1 MTKPTQAINFR
12 KKQVLSARA
21 LNQALHEYGS
31 VDGVIPFTEDGKP
44 DTTFAAPLGTKET
57 PFGDAYFK
65 GMNIYTQVEV
75 LNMVQAGKLTAN
87 DRMVFWNLDT
97 NNLSAWN
104 GSEIIHLGDNGG
116 GSMEYLFG
124 SGEDGDVTMVAN
136 GTFDTVKN
144 FTNFTLNAGVTLSR
158 SVGGTP
164 MILKCTGT
172 CTINGTIN
180 LDGKGW
186 PAGMGY
192 GKPLRTWIE
201 GVGTNDA
208 VAYSDSQYSS
218 IAGLTAINRKESGS
232 FDENITY
239 FLASVLDF
247 ANIALMGGGGAT
259 DLSGVSSLYG
269 YGAGSGG
276 HSGFYKYASYTASAS
291 GGAGGG
297 GLIIVAKKIIHTGVI
312 SAAGQAGGYTEGGGG
327 AYKAKSYGGGGGGGG
342 IILMANEIVDSG
354 SYNCAGGG
362 VTSTQYAG
370 VGGSGGYVKVII

>member
-57 PFGDAYFK
+57 PFGNAYFK

-192 GKPLRTWIE
+192 GKPLRTWNE
-201 GVGTNDA
+201 GAETSYA
-208 VAYSDSQYSS
+208 VTYSDSQYSS

-239 FLASVLDF
+239 FLASVFDF

-259 DLSGVSSLYG
+259 DSSGVSSLYG

-276 HSGFYKYASYTASAS
+276 HSGFKSNGGNVSAP

-297 GLIIVAKKIIHTGVI
+297 GLIIIAKKIIHTGVI
-312 SAAGQAGGYTEGGGG
+312 SAAGQAGGYV
-327 AYKAKSYGGGGGGGG
+327 KANGFGNKSESYGGGGGGGG
-342 IILMANEIVDSG
+342 IILMANEIVGSG

>member
-57 PFGDAYFK
+57 PFGNAYFK

-164 MILKCTGT
+164 MILKCKGT

-186 PAGMGY
+186 PAAMGY
-192 GKPLRTWIE
+192 GKPLRTWNE
-201 GVGTNDA
+201 GAGTSYA
-208 VAYSDSQYSS
+208 VTYSDSQYSS

-247 ANIALMGGGGAT
+247 ANIALMGGGGAS
-259 DLSGVSSLYG
+259 DSSGISSLYG

-276 HSGFYKYASYTASAS
+276 HSGFYHKGKEPASAS

-297 GLIIVAKKIIHTGVI
+297 GLIIIAKKIIHTGVI
-312 SAAGQAGGYTEGGGG
+312 SAAGQAGGCVETGTYD
-327 AYKAKSYGGGGGGGG
+327 KSLSYGGGGGGGA
-342 IILMANEIVDSG
+342 IILMANEIIDSG

-362 VTSTQYAG
+362 VTSTRYASA
-370 VGGSGGYVKVII
+370 GGSGGYVKVII

>member
-1 MTKPTQAINFR
+1 MSKPTQAINFR

-116 GSMEYLFG
+116 GSMDYLFG

-192 GKPLRTWIE
+192 GKPLRTWN
-201 GVGTNDA
+201 VGAGTSNA
-208 VAYSDSQYSS
+208 LAYSDSQYSS

-239 FLASVLDF
+239 FLASVFDF

-259 DLSGVSSLYG
+259 DSSGVSSLYG

-276 HSGFYKYASYTASAS
+276 HSGFRSSKGTASAS

-312 SAAGQAGGYTEGGGG
+312 SAAGQAGGYVTNTSLGNS
-327 AYKAKSYGGGGGGGG
+327 AFSYGGGGGGGG
-342 IILMANEIVDSG
+342 IILMANEIVDRG

>member
-1 MTKPTQAINFR
+1 MTKPTQATLFR
-12 KKQVLSARA
+12 KRQILPASGLNKA
-21 LNQALHEYGS
+21 LQTYGS
-31 VDGVIPFTEDGKP
+31 VDGVVPYKADGTQ
-44 DTTFAAPLGTKET
+44 DTSMSAPLGTKET
-57 PFGDAYFK
+57 PFGNAYFK

-192 GKPLRTWIE
+192 GKPLRTWNE
-201 GVGTNDA
+201 GAGTSYA
-208 VAYSDSQYSS
+208 ATYSDSQYSS

-259 DLSGVSSLYG
+259 DSSGLSSLYG

-276 HSGFYKYASYTASAS
+276 HSGFYHKGKEPASAS

-297 GLIIVAKKIIHTGVI
+297 GLIIIAKKIIHTGVI
-312 SAAGQAGGYTEGGGG
+312 SAAGQAGGYVETGN
-327 AYKAKSYGGGGGGGG
+327 YDKSCSYGGGGGGGA
-342 IILMANEIVDSG
+342 IILMANEIIDSG

-362 VTSTQYAG
+362 VTSTQYASA
-370 VGGSGGYVKVII
+370 GGSGGYVKVII

>member
-57 PFGDAYFK
+57 PFGNAYFK

-164 MILKCTGT
+164 MILKCKGT

-186 PAGMGY
+186 PAAMGY
-192 GKPLRTWIE
+192 GKPLRTWNE
-201 GVGTNDA
+201 GAGTSYA
-208 VAYSDSQYSS
+208 VTYSDSQYSS

-247 ANIALMGGGGAT
+247 ANIALMGGGGAS
-259 DLSGVSSLYG
+259 DSSGISSLYG

-276 HSGFYKYASYTASAS
+276 HSGFYHKGKEPASAS

-297 GLIIVAKKIIHTGVI
+297 GLIIIAKKIIHTGVI
-312 SAAGQAGGYTEGGGG
+312 SAAGQAGGCVETGNYD
-327 AYKAKSYGGGGGGGG
+327 KSLSYGGGGGGGA
-342 IILMANEIVDSG
+342 IILMANEIIDSG

-362 VTSTQYAG
+362 VTSTRYASA
-370 VGGSGGYVKVII
+370 GGSGGYVKVII

>member
-1 MTKPTQAINFR
+1 MSKPTQAINFR

-57 PFGDAYFK
+57 PFGNAYFK

-192 GKPLRTWIE
+192 GKPLRTWGE
-201 GVGTNDA
+201 GAGTSNA
-208 VAYSDSQYSS
+208 VTYSDSQYSS
-218 IAGLTAINRKESGS
+218 IAGLTAINRKERGS

-259 DLSGVSSLYG
+259 DSSGVSSLYG

-276 HSGFYKYASYTASAS
+276 HSGFRSSKGTASAS

-312 SAAGQAGGYTEGGGG
+312 SAAGQDGGYVTNTALGNS
-327 AYKAKSYGGGGGGGG
+327 AFSYGGGGGGGG

>member
-57 PFGDAYFK
+57 PFGNAYFK

-164 MILKCTGT
+164 MILKCKGT

-186 PAGMGY
+186 PAAMGY
-192 GKPLRTWIE
+192 GKPLRTWNE
-201 GVGTNDA
+201 GAGTTYA

-247 ANIALMGGGGAT
+247 ANIALMGGGGAS
-259 DLSGVSSLYG
+259 DSSGVSSLYG

-276 HSGFYKYASYTASAS
+276 HSGFYHKGKEPASAS

-297 GLIIVAKKIIHTGVI
+297 GLIIIAKKIIHTGVI
-312 SAAGQAGGYTEGGGG
+312 SAAGQAGGYVETGN
-327 AYKAKSYGGGGGGGG
+327 YDKSRSYGGGGGGGA
-342 IILMANEIVDSG
+342 IILMANEIIDSG

-362 VTSTQYAG
+362 VTSTQYASA
-370 VGGSGGYVKVII
+370 GGSGGYVKVII

>member
-57 PFGDAYFK
+57 PFGNAYFK

-164 MILKCTGT
+164 MILKCKGT

-186 PAGMGY
+186 PAAMGY
-192 GKPLRTWIE
+192 GKPLRTWKE
-201 GVGTNDA
+201 GAGTSYA
-208 VAYSDSQYSS
+208 AAYSDSQYSS

-247 ANIALMGGGGAT
+247 ANIALMGGGGAS
-259 DLSGVSSLYG
+259 DSSGVSSLYG

-276 HSGFYKYASYTASAS
+276 HSGFYHKGKEPASAS

-297 GLIIVAKKIIHTGVI
+297 GLIIIAKKIIHTGVI
-312 SAAGQAGGYTEGGGG
+312 SAAGQAGGYVETGN
-327 AYKAKSYGGGGGGGG
+327 YDKSCSYGGGGGGGA
-342 IILMANEIVDSG
+342 IILMANEIIDSG

-362 VTSTQYAG
+362 VTSTKYASA
-370 VGGSGGYVKVII
+370 GGSGGYVKVII

>member
-57 PFGDAYFK
+57 PFGNAYFK

-192 GKPLRTWIE
+192 GKPLRTWNE
-201 GVGTNDA
+201 GAGTSYA
-208 VAYSDSQYSS
+208 ATYSDSQYSS

-259 DLSGVSSLYG
+259 DSSGLSSLYG

-276 HSGFYKYASYTASAS
+276 HSGFYHKGKEPASAS

-297 GLIIVAKKIIHTGVI
+297 GLIIIAKKIIHTGVI
-312 SAAGQAGGYTEGGGG
+312 SAAGQAGGYVETGN
-327 AYKAKSYGGGGGGGG
+327 YDKSCSYGGGGGGGA
-342 IILMANEIVDSG
+342 IILMANEIIDSG

-362 VTSTQYAG
+362 VTSTQYASA
-370 VGGSGGYVKVII
+370 GGSGGYVKVII

>member
-57 PFGDAYFK
+57 PFGNAYFK

-192 GKPLRTWIE
+192 GKPLRTWNE
-201 GVGTNDA
+201 GAGTSRV

-259 DLSGVSSLYG
+259 DSSGVSSLYG

-276 HSGFYKYASYTASAS
+276 HSGFRGSEGTASAS

-312 SAAGQAGGYTEGGGG
+312 SAAGQAGGYVTNTSLGRSVF
-327 AYKAKSYGGGGGGGG
+327 SYGGGGGGGG

>member
-57 PFGDAYFK
+57 PFGNAYFK

-192 GKPLRTWIE
+192 GKPLRTWNE
-201 GVGTNDA
+201 GAGTSYA
-208 VAYSDSQYSS
+208 VTYSDSQYSS

-232 FDENITY
+232 FDANITY

-259 DLSGVSSLYG
+259 DSSGVSSLYG

-276 HSGFYKYASYTASAS
+276 HSGFSGSSGTASAS

-312 SAAGQAGGYTEGGGG
+312 SAAGQAGGYVANTSFGNM
-327 AYKAKSYGGGGGGGG
+327 AFSYGGGGGGGG

>member
-44 DTTFAAPLGTKET
+44 DTTFVAPLGTKET
-57 PFGDAYFK
+57 PFGNAYFK

-192 GKPLRTWIE
+192 GKPLRTWNE
-201 GVGTNDA
+201 GVGTSYA
-208 VAYSDSQYSS
+208 VTYSDSQYSS

-259 DLSGVSSLYG
+259 DSSGVSSLYG

-276 HSGFYKYASYTASAS
+276 HSGFSGSSSTASAP

-297 GLIIVAKKIIHTGVI
+297 GLIIIAKKIIHTGVI
-312 SAAGQAGGYTEGGGG
+312 SAAGQAGGYVANTSFGNR
-327 AYKAKSYGGGGGGGG
+327 AFSYGGGGGGGG
-342 IILMANEIVDSG
+342 IILMANEIVGSG

>member
-186 PAGMGY
+186 PADMGY
-192 GKPLRTWIE
+192 GKPLRVLGSST
-201 GVGTNDA
+201 GGF
-208 VAYSDSQYSS
+208 YSDPQYSS

-232 FDENITY
+232 FDANITY

-259 DLSGVSSLYG
+259 DSSGVSSLYG

-276 HSGFYKYASYTASAS
+276 HSGFSGSSSTASAS

-312 SAAGQAGGYTEGGGG
+312 SAAGQAGGYVANTSFGNR
-327 AYKAKSYGGGGGGGG
+327 AFSYGGGGGGGG

>member
-57 PFGDAYFK
+57 PFGNAYFK

-164 MILKCTGT
+164 MILKCKGT

-186 PAGMGY
+186 PASIGY
-192 GKPLRTWIE
+192 GKPLRVEYVQAGSSSGST
-201 GVGTNDA
+201 
-208 VAYSDSQYSS
+208 YSDPQYSS

-232 FDENITY
+232 FDANITY

-259 DLSGVSSLYG
+259 DSSGVSSLYG

-276 HSGFYKYASYTASAS
+276 HSGFSGSSSTASAS

-312 SAAGQAGGYTEGGGG
+312 SAAGQAGGYVADTSFGNR
-327 AYKAKSYGGGGGGGG
+327 AFSYGGGGGGGA
-342 IILMANEIVDSG
+342 IILMANEIIDSG

-362 VTSTQYAG
+362 VTSTQYASA
-370 VGGSGGYVKVII
+370 GGSGGYVKVII

>member
-57 PFGDAYFK
+57 PFGNAYFK

-192 GKPLRTWIE
+192 GKPLRTWNE
-201 GVGTNDA
+201 GAGTSYA
-208 VAYSDSQYSS
+208 TTYSDSQYSS

-259 DLSGVSSLYG
+259 DSSGLSSLYG

-276 HSGFYKYASYTASAS
+276 HSGFYHKGKEPASAS

-297 GLIIVAKKIIHTGVI
+297 GLIIIAKKIIHTGVI
-312 SAAGQAGGYTEGGGG
+312 SAAGQAGGYVETGN
-327 AYKAKSYGGGGGGGG
+327 YDKSCSYGGGGGGGA
-342 IILMANEIVDSG
+342 IILMANEIIDSG

-362 VTSTQYAG
+362 VTSTQYASA
-370 VGGSGGYVKVII
+370 GGSGGYVKVII